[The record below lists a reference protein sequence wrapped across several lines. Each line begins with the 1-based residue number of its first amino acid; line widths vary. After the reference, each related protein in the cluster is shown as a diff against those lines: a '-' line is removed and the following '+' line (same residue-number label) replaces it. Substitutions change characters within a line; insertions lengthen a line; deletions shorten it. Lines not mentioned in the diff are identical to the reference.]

1 MTVDYIKTL
10 VVELD
15 PYCESQVIYDANC
28 KPSEIEKYTKDLREK
43 YPGENVY
50 LIIMVNQ
57 TMTINK
63 K

>member
-1 MTVDYIKTL
+1 MTVDYIKLL
-10 VVELD
+10 VIELD
-15 PYCESQVIYDANC
+15 PYCESKVIYDVNC
-28 KPSEIEKYTKDLREK
+28 KPSEIENYTKDLREK
-43 YPGENVY
+43 YTDENAY